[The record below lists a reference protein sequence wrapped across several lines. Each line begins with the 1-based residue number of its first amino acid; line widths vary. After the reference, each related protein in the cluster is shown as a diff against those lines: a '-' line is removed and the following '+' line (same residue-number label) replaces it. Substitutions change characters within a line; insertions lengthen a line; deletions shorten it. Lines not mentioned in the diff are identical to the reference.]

1 MSLYRRGRVWWYEF
15 QFQGA
20 VIREST
26 GLTNKDAAR
35 GVEIDR
41 KHELRTARAGITE
54 RIRVPIFSV
63 AAEQWLKSRKPDWS
77 PKMHV
82 IESTSIKHLTPAFGK
97 RLLTD
102 ISADD
107 VAVYRADRLEHGAA
121 PKTVSLELGSLRALL
136 RHYDLDG
143 TWMRIKKKIRFD
155 KGEKLGRCIS
165 TAEESALLSECR
177 KSRSRSLYTAVV
189 IALQACLRYS
199 EIRQLRWQQVDLGR
213 RVITVGKSKS
223 DAGEGRAVPMTRSLY
238 ETLRIWAAQFPERKL
253 NHCVF
258 PHEKY
263 GQPKRGETMGKV
275 YAIDVTR
282 PIGTFKYA
290 WRDAR
295 KRAGVQ
301 CRFHDLRHTGCTRM
315 LDAGVPHPV
324 VAEIMGWSTST
335 AIRMIKEV
343 YGHVSL
349 ETRKRAME
357 QVQAF
362 MQAQAVADPAQKS
375 AQLQAQEN
383 VTIQ

>member
-1 MSLYRRGRVWWYEF
+1 VSLYRRGRIWWYEF

-20 VIREST
+20 VIRETT

-35 GVEIDR
+35 GVEINR

-54 RIRVPIFSV
+54 RVRVPIFSV

-82 IESTSIKHLTPAFGK
+82 IESTNIRHLSPAFGK

-102 ISADD
+102 ISVDE
-107 VAVYRADRLEHGAA
+107 VGTYRADRLEDGAA
-121 PKTVSLELGSLRALL
+121 PKIVSLELGSLRALL
-136 RHYDLDG
+136 RHYDLDS
-143 TWMRIKKKIRFD
+143 TWTRIKKKIRFD

-165 TAEESALLSECR
+165 TAEESALLNECR
-177 KSRSRSLYTAVV
+177 NSRSRSLYIAVV

-199 EIRQLRWQQVDLGR
+199 EIRQLRWQQIDIGR
-213 RVITVGKSKS
+213 RAITVGKSKTE
-223 DAGEGRAVPMTRSLY
+223 AGEGRVIPMSRFLC
-238 ETLRIWAAQFPERKL
+238 ETLTIWAARFPGRKL
-253 NHCVF
+253 NHFVF
-258 PHEKY
+258 PSEKY
-263 GQPKRGETMGKV
+263 GQGGKV
-275 YAIDVTR
+275 YAIEVTR

-290 WRDAR
+290 WKDAR

-301 CRFHDLRHTGCTRM
+301 CRFHDLRHTGCTRL

-349 ETRKRAME
+349 ETRKRAIE
-357 QVQAF
+357 QVEAF
-362 MQAQAVADPAQKS
+362 MEAQSMAGSAQKS
-375 AQLQAQEN
+375 AQSQEQEN
-383 VTIQ
+383 VTVQ